1 MDALE
6 RYIHDFSSPEE
17 ELLHELDR
25 QTHLQVVQP
34 RMLSGHIQGKLLELL
49 VRMLRPRNILEIG
62 TFTGYSALCMA
73 AGLEEDGVLD
83 TVEVDDELEEFA
95 ASFFRR
101 SPHGQK
107 IRQHI
112 GSALDIVPTL
122 GYTFDLVF
130 IDGDKREYPDY
141 YRMLMGDG
149 GSKVLVHSGSILIA
163 DNILWSGKIVEPVA
177 HNDRHTQALLEFNRM
192 IRSIGRVP
200 HSDNLM
206 VTRETAMPELAAKLG
221 LDPEREHTLVFVR
234 RRVLADETPVL
245 YSTDILPLA
254 LFGGKRLDTIDFSR
268 PIFEIVEQHC
278 HVEVTE
284 TLTTLHAVQG
294 VPGIRRQLGLRPE
307 QALLQLDEICYSR
320 TCKPVLCCQTCYT
333 DFFDFAMV
341 RKLV

>member
-6 RYIHDFSSPEE
+6 QYIRDHTSPEE

-25 QTHLQVVQP
+25 ETNLRVIQP
-34 RMLSGHIQGKLLELL
+34 RMLSGHIQGRLLEML
-49 VRMLRPRNILEIG
+49 VRMLRPRRVLEIG

-141 YRMLMGDG
+141 YRMLMGDDG
-149 GSKVLVHSGSILIA
+149 GCPLVRSDSVLIA
-163 DNILWSGKIVEPVA
+163 DNILWSGKVVQPIA
-177 HNDRHTQALLEFNRM
+177 HNDRHTQAVMEFNRM
-192 IRSIGRVP
+192 VREDPRVENVIVPLRDGLNLIRI
-200 HSDNLM
+200 
-206 VTRETAMPELAAKLG
+206 K
-221 LDPEREHTLVFVR
+221 
-234 RRVLADETPVL
+234 
-245 YSTDILPLA
+245 
-254 LFGGKRLDTIDFSR
+254 
-268 PIFEIVEQHC
+268 
-278 HVEVTE
+278 
-284 TLTTLHAVQG
+284 
-294 VPGIRRQLGLRPE
+294 
-307 QALLQLDEICYSR
+307 
-320 TCKPVLCCQTCYT
+320 
-333 DFFDFAMV
+333 
-341 RKLV
+341 

>member
-6 RYIHDFSSPEE
+6 RYVHDLSSPEE

-25 QTHLQVVQP
+25 QTHLRVVQP

-107 IRQHI
+107 IRQHV

-192 IRSIGRVP
+192 IREDERVENVIVP
-200 HSDNLM
+200 IRDGLNLI
-206 VTRETAMPELAAKLG
+206 
-221 LDPEREHTLVFVR
+221 
-234 RRVLADETPVL
+234 RV
-245 YSTDILPLA
+245 
-254 LFGGKRLDTIDFSR
+254 K
-268 PIFEIVEQHC
+268 
-278 HVEVTE
+278 
-284 TLTTLHAVQG
+284 
-294 VPGIRRQLGLRPE
+294 
-307 QALLQLDEICYSR
+307 
-320 TCKPVLCCQTCYT
+320 
-333 DFFDFAMV
+333 
-341 RKLV
+341 